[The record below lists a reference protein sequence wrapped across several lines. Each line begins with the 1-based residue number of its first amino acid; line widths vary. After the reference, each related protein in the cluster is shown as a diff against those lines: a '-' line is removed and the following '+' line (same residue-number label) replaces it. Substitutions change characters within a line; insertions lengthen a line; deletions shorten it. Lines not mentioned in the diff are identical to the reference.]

1 MAKPQIVN
9 MAMGS
14 LPGVYRGSA
23 FLAWFLVD
31 DEPELG
37 VMEAIALFWFRIS
50 RLASVM
56 IKATIKGCA
65 KRCWALTR
73 YLSLKLWQ
81 CVFAAQE

>member
-1 MAKPQIVN
+1 
-9 MAMGS
+9 MAMES
-14 LPGVYRGSA
+14 LPRVYRGTT

-37 VMEAIALFWFRIS
+37 VMEAIALFWFRTS
-50 RLASVM
+50 WLASVM
-56 IKATIKGCA
+56 IKATFKGCA